1 MVKGQVY
8 MSNGHK
14 SPTYPDIRIWE
25 EIAVVESKIGFEN
38 VEFVGS
44 CIRPMGLVIKAQD
57 DWLWHYAGRSSQD
70 AIAIAP
76 FLVFIFVNIKKLS
89 LLT

>member
-1 MVKGQVY
+1 
-8 MSNGHK
+8 
-14 SPTYPDIRIWE
+14 
-25 EIAVVESKIGFEN
+25 
-38 VEFVGS
+38 
-44 CIRPMGLVIKAQD
+44 MGLVIKAQD